1 MLEIPGND
9 IVDNKKNKQQQ
20 ERKKLDKLEL
30 DESGNYSKPTEDQK
44 EKFSTA
50 LRELSEIFE
59 NANFPWYLDG
69 AMNISI
75 YLGDQIRQHKDIDI
89 SIFKED
95 LGKLNNLLK
104 GKGFGVFIIS
114 EEGNKQML
122 RLLDVEE
129 LLKLAS
135 YHLCI
140 KKIDSNGIIQDREDS
155 LFSNVDLHV
164 HDRDENGNTIIN
176 YSGSKFSKEYFKQ
189 IQHELPNNKTINL
202 SHPAIVFYHKLY
214 AYDKINRPYDLLD
227 LEKLAPKLETKDFEM
242 LRGVV
247 ESEFEKRIDQ
257 IRQVFESL
265 WQFLTPILELS
276 KDGATIK
283 QKLLQHSEITKKINI
298 KDQKTIDY
306 VDIISQYISENSNIS
321 KEDFI
326 NKSLEITKPLEWLQE
341 RMKILMDLE
350 KIKLN
355 G

>member
-1 MLEIPGND
+1 MLEISGND
-9 IVDNKKNKQQQ
+9 IVDNKKNKQPQ

-59 NANFPWYLDG
+59 NVNFPWYLDG

-95 LGKLNNLLK
+95 LSKLNNLLEY
-104 GKGFGVFIIS
+104 KGFGIFIIF
-114 EEGNKQML
+114 EKGNKQNL
-122 RLLDVEE
+122 RLLDEEE
-129 LLKLAS
+129 LSKLTS

-140 KKIDSNGIIQDREDS
+140 KKIDLNGIIQDHEDS

-164 HDRDENGNTIIN
+164 HDRDENGDTIIN

-227 LEKLAPKLETKDFEM
+227 LEKLAPKLELKDFKM
-242 LRGVV
+242 LKGVV
-247 ESEFEKRIDQ
+247 ESEFEKRKDQ
-257 IRQVFESL
+257 IRQIFESL
-265 WQFLTPILELS
+265 WQFIMPILQLS
-276 KDGATIK
+276 KDKTIIK
-283 QKLLQHSEITKKINI
+283 EKLSEYPEIKNKIKI

-306 VDIISQYISENSNIS
+306 VDIISKYLSENSNIS

-326 NKSLEITKPLEWLQE
+326 SRSFEITKPLEWLQE
-341 RMKILMDLE
+341 RMKILNDLE
-350 KIKLN
+350 KVRHD
-355 G
+355 